1 MAQLT
6 RIEHAP
12 DDETLARIAG
22 AIPLDGR
29 TLARDG
35 PDETWML
42 RDTAG
47 EAAAHGSIWWRD
59 APQLEGRRTGVVGHY
74 AAADA
79 ASAGHLLEHLCR
91 RLASEGCGLAVGPM
105 DGNTW
110 RRYRLAVHRGE
121 EAPFFMDVE
130 NPAEWPAH
138 FRGSGFDAIAEYS
151 STVVDDIA
159 SQDPRVPRVTERL
172 DKLGV
177 RIREL
182 NQAQLDDDL
191 RAIHVL
197 SLRSFQDAFLYTP
210 ISESEFFALYRPLL
224 PRVDP
229 RLVLL
234 AEHEDRLAGY
244 VFTLPDLN
252 ERARGA
258 PLRTLVVKTL
268 AVLPDRAYAGL
279 GAVLLA
285 RAHEHAWQMGLDRA
299 IHALMHV
306 ANVSR
311 ALSGHW
317 QGREIRR
324 YELYGRELTT

>member
-6 RIEHAP
+6 KIEHAR

-22 AIPLDGR
+22 ALPLDGR

-35 PDETWML
+35 PDETWMV
-42 RDTAG
+42 RDARG
-47 EAAAHGSIWWRD
+47 EGAAHGSIWWRD
-59 APQLEGRRTGVVGHY
+59 APQLTGRRTGVIGHY
-74 AAADA
+74 AASDA
-79 ASAGHLLEHLCR
+79 ASATHLLDHLCG
-91 RLASEGCGLAVGPM
+91 RLASEGCVVAVGPM

-110 RRYRLAVHRGE
+110 RRYRFAVHRGDE
-121 EAPFFMDVE
+121 PPFFMDVE
-130 NPAEWPAH
+130 NPAEWLAH
-138 FRGSGFDAIAEYS
+138 FRASGFDAIADYI

-159 SQDPRVPRVTERL
+159 AADPRVPRVSARL

-182 NQAQLDDDL
+182 NQSQLDDDL

-210 ISESEFFALYRPLL
+210 ISESGFFALYRPLL

-229 RLVLL
+229 RLVLV

-244 VFTLPDLN
+244 VFTVPDLN

-285 RAHEHAWQMGLDRA
+285 RVHEHARQMGLDRA

-306 ANVSR
+306 SNMSR

>member
-1 MAQLT
+1 VAELT

-12 DDETLARIAG
+12 DDEILARIAG
-22 AIPLDGR
+22 RLPLDGR
-29 TLARDG
+29 TLARDS

-42 RDTAG
+42 RDAGG
-47 EAAAHGSIWWRD
+47 EASAHGSIWWRD
-59 APQLEGRRTGVVGHY
+59 APQLPGRRTGIVGHY
-74 AAADA
+74 AASDA
-79 ASAGHLLEHLCR
+79 ASAGHLLDHLCR
-91 RLASEGCGLAVGPM
+91 RLATEGCDVAVGPM

-110 RRYRLAVHRGE
+110 RRYRFAVHRGE
-121 EAPFFMDVE
+121 QAAFFMDVE

-138 FRGSGFDAIAEYS
+138 FRASGFAPIAEYS

-159 SQDPRVPRVTERL
+159 SHDPRVPRVGERL

-182 NQAQLDDDL
+182 DQAHLDDDL
-191 RAIHVL
+191 RAIHLL
-197 SLRSFQDAFLYTP
+197 SLRSFHDAFLYTP
-210 ISESEFFALYRPLL
+210 ISESEFLSLYRPLL

-234 AEHEDRLAGY
+234 AHHEDRLAGY
-244 VFTLPDLN
+244 VFTVPDLN

-279 GAVLLA
+279 GALLLA
-285 RAHEHAWQMGLDRA
+285 RVHEHARQMGLDRA

-306 ANVSR
+306 SNQSR

-317 QGREIRR
+317 QGREICR